1 MKTKQKT
8 INSLS
13 RKEKKYNKK
22 LANKQTRRRDKEMTL
37 NPFKLNKRNR
47 GNR

>member
-1 MKTKQKT
+1 MVVKVVDST
-8 INSLS
+8 S
-13 RKEKKYNKK
+13 RKHKRYNKK
-22 LANKQTRRRDKEMTL
+22 LANKQIRKGGRRTTAL

>member
-1 MKTKQKT
+1 MVVKVVD
-8 INSLS
+8 SLS

-22 LANKQTRRRDKEMTL
+22 LANKQLRRGGKQL

>member
-1 MKTKQKT
+1 MVVKVVD
-8 INSLS
+8 SLS

-22 LANKQTRRRDKEMTL
+22 LANKQLRRGGKQTKL

>member
-1 MKTKQKT
+1 MVVKVVDST
-8 INSLS
+8 S
-13 RKEKKYNKK
+13 RKHKRYNKK
-22 LANKQTRRRDKEMTL
+22 LANKQIRKGGRTKL

>member
-1 MKTKQKT
+1 MVGVKVVD
-8 INSLS
+8 SLS

-22 LANKQTRRRDKEMTL
+22 LANKQLRRGGKTKL